1 MYCIIVIKH
10 VHYSDDDSVNLLD
23 YFWNNDVILDNFY
36 V

>member
-10 VHYSDDDSVNLLD
+10 VYYSDDDSVNLLD